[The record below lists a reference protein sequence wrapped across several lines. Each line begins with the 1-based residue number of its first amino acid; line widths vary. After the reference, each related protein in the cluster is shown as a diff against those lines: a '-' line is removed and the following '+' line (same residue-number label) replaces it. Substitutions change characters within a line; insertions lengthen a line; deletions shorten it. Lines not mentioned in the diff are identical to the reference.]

1 MSSALGAAGAVSYFK
16 QEYEH
21 ARGSY
26 YAEEGRTVG
35 RWRGELVEYFGLSG
49 AVNREDF
56 ERLCEGQDPRT
67 GERLVRHVRPHERT
81 NLYGDEIKTGGH
93 RAGCDIT
100 FSAPKS
106 VSLAALVGGDERIKE
121 AHAEAVTA
129 ALREVEKYAQA
140 RPGGNAKAEPTGKLL
155 FASFEH
161 DASRPDKRDGYAA
174 PDLHTH
180 NFAFNLTLTEGGKI
194 KPVQPVEL
202 YRSQKYGTA
211 VYRAAL
217 AEKLQR
223 LGYEIDVDRRTGA
236 PEIRGI
242 SREYIEAASPRQRDI
257 KEAAEA
263 LNLTSTRAAA
273 GRNRRTKT
281 YDREEMKA
289 RHQELDRQFGGQ
301 ANAVVREA
309 QTRAQEMPVLLWD
322 EAGSRA
328 RAQEAVTFAIE
339 KAGEREAVNDTRRLL
354 TDALRRHLGRTTFEA
369 VGEEMRLREE
379 RGQLVGIVLDDAA
392 RERVTTE
399 KALRREAENVERMRA
414 GKGTQQPISEHIPAT
429 VTTLPDV
436 TLNEGQRRAFE
447 QIVTSRDQ
455 ISGLQGK
462 AGTGKTT
469 TLAAVRE
476 AAVSAGYYV
485 QGLAPT
491 TRAAQLLADSGMETR
506 TLQKFLRQKDDPKTP
521 RRFLVLD
528 ESSLAS
534 TKQVNDFLSRVR
546 PGDRVLLV
554 GDVRQHEGVEA
565 GSPFAQLVRHGM
577 ETAQLEQ
584 IVRQREKPLREV
596 VENLSA
602 GKVKE
607 AVDGLRRQGRVT
619 EITDPEERLKTIAR
633 DYCARPDRDGTLVI
647 SPANKERVELNRM
660 IHRELQATGQISARN
675 YKTKVLENR
684 SELTGAERTFAGAY
698 QQDDVIRYSAGSR
711 KHGIGAG
718 EYARV
723 LAADEKN
730 NTLTVR
736 MENDRR
742 QLSYD
747 PSRLQGV
754 TVYREADREF
764 SAGDRLQFRAPYQRA
779 RVAGGE
785 LGTLEKMEKGR
796 LTVALDSGRS
806 AEFHIDENR
815 HIDYGYA
822 VTSYSSQGQTVNRV
836 LAEIDTRAPDVV
848 VNRRTAYVTA
858 SRARTE
864 VTIYTDSAERLGAA
878 LARQVDKST
887 ALEAVY
893 GRPEAI
899 PQLREVSDGQT
910 GRTQTEA
917 GADRA
922 RGVGEAGAT
931 SRAGRSLSAFDR
943 SRIYQPAA
951 RALADGGADSRHSPE
966 RDREGAPEGARGEA
980 GREREREGTNRS
992 AARRV
997 EPGVDGHERA
1007 RQQPDGRHTQQPGPD
1022 GTRDSGTQVT
1032 TEQPRAAAGTRAE
1045 ERHAALDAQAHY
1057 VAAPDHVPAAHFAD
1071 RAADAGRD
1079 VRTNKLPAPARAERE
1094 QPSDGRTDLRDEADR
1109 PAGRGDLAGD
1119 ERHAPVFSHLGSLDV
1134 SRLGVAQSVDGRGA
1148 GRGGGHH
1155 LDLDGGGL
1163 PDLGHGSE
1171 AALGHHSLGRGVG
1184 DPHRADGLHNLPV
1197 LGGTE
1202 AEQQRVG
1209 TLSGDG
1215 ERSIADEVRIILDR
1229 PAQVEQMA
1237 AEVLRLAD
1245 ENRLT
1250 QGMPPVEAQMQEYM
1264 RAALVRAAER
1274 PPSEAQA
1281 ERNRQIAEALGRDD
1295 PHHENALES
1304 SLYAALNAPNRGE
1317 LLDRFTAAAESA
1329 YEREQAP
1336 AIEHVQPSHDDFSIS
1351 R

>member
-1 MSSALGAAGAVSYFK
+1 MTVSSALGAAGAVSYFK

-35 RWRGELVEYFGLSG
+35 RWSGELAEHFGLSG
-49 AVNREDF
+49 AVKREDF
-56 ERLCEGQDPRT
+56 ERLCEGQDPHT
-67 GERLVRHVRPHERT
+67 GEQLVRHVRPHERT
-81 NLYGDEIKTGGH
+81 NGYGDEIETGGH

-106 VSLAALVGGDERIKE
+106 ISLAALVGGDERIKE

-129 ALREVEKYAQA
+129 ALREVERCAQA
-140 RPGGNAKAEPTGKLL
+140 RLGGSAKAETTGKLL

-161 DASRPDKRDGYAA
+161 DAARPDRKDGYAA

-180 NFAFNLTLTEGGKI
+180 NFAFNLTLTAGGKI

-202 YRSQKYGTA
+202 YRSQRYGTA
-211 VYRAAL
+211 VYRAVL

-223 LGYEIDVDRRTGA
+223 LGYEIDVDKRTGA

-257 KEAAEA
+257 KEAAESRN
-263 LNLTSTRAAA
+263 LNSTRGVA

-301 ANAVVREA
+301 AHAVVREA
-309 QTRAQEMPVLLWD
+309 RTRAQEMRALLWD
-322 EAGSRA
+322 EAGRRA

-369 VGEEMRLREE
+369 VNGEMRSREE

-392 RERVTTE
+392 RERVATE
-399 KALRREAENVERMRA
+399 KTLRREAENVERVRA
-414 GKGTQQPISEHIPAT
+414 GKGTQQPLTGHVPEAVKTSQ
-429 VTTLPDV
+429 DV
-436 TLNEGQRRAFE
+436 TLNESQRAAFE

-476 AAVSAGYYV
+476 AAESAGYDV
-485 QGLAPT
+485 QGCAPT

-506 TLQKFLRQKDDPKTP
+506 TLQKFLRQKDDPAAL

-528 ESSLAS
+528 ESSLAG

-546 PGDRVLLV
+546 PEDRVLLV
-554 GDVRQHEGVEA
+554 GDVRRHEGVEA
-565 GSPFAQLVRHGM
+565 GSPFAQLQRHGM
-577 ETAQLEQ
+577 ETARLEQ

-602 GKVKE
+602 GKIKE
-607 AVDGLRRQGRVT
+607 AVDGLREQGRVN
-619 EITDPEERLKTIAR
+619 EIADPEERLKTIAR
-633 DYCARPDRDGTLVI
+633 DYCGQPDRDGTLVI
-647 SPANKERVELNRM
+647 SPANKERVELNRL
-660 IHRELQATGQISARN
+660 IHRELQATGQISPRN

-698 QQDDVIRYSAGSR
+698 QPDDVIRYSAGSR

-723 LAADEKN
+723 LAADEKS
-730 NTLTVR
+730 NTLTVK
-736 MENDRR
+736 MEKDRR

-754 TVYREADREF
+754 TVYREAEREF
-764 SAGDRLQFRAPYQRA
+764 SEGDRVQFRAPYQRE

-785 LGTLEKMEKGR
+785 LGTLEKIEKGR
-796 LTVALDSGRS
+796 LTVALDSGRN

-815 HIDYGYA
+815 HVDYGYA
-822 VTSYSSQGQTVNRV
+822 VTSHSAQGQTVNRV

-848 VNRRTAYVTA
+848 VNRRTAYVMA
-858 SRARTE
+858 SRARAE
-864 VTIYTDSAERLGAA
+864 VTVYTDSAERLGAA

-887 ALEAVY
+887 ALEAVR
-893 GRPEAI
+893 GRPQAT
-899 PQLREVSDGQT
+899 PQLRELSDGQE
-910 GRTQTEA
+910 GRTQAET

-922 RGVGEAGAT
+922 RGDGEAGAT
-931 SRAGRSLSAFDR
+931 ARAGQSLSAFDR
-943 SRIYQPAA
+943 SRIHQPAA
-951 RALADGGADSRHSPE
+951 RALADAGADSRNSPG
-966 RDREGAPEGARGEA
+966 RDRAGVEDGARGAA
-980 GREREREGTNRS
+980 GRERGREGADGS
-992 AARRV
+992 AARRA

-1007 RQQPDGRHTQQPGPD
+1007 REQPEGRHAQQPGPD
-1022 GTRDSGTQVT
+1022 GARDRGTQIT
-1032 TEQPRAAAGTRAE
+1032 AERSRAAAGARAE
-1045 ERHAALDAQAHY
+1045 ERHAAPDAQTHD
-1057 VAAPDHVPAAHFAD
+1057 VAAPEHVPAAHVAD

-1079 VRTNKLPAPARAERE
+1079 ARTNELPTPAHVDRE
-1094 QPSDGRTDLRDEADR
+1094 QPADGRTDIRDGGVQPD
-1109 PAGRGDLAGD
+1109 GHGDLGGD
-1119 ERHAPVFSHLGSLDV
+1119 NRHAPDFSHLGSRDV
-1134 SRLGVAQSVDGRGA
+1134 SLLGVAQSVDGCGA
-1148 GRGGGHH
+1148 APGDGHH
-1155 LDLDGGGL
+1155 PGLDRGGL
-1163 PDLGHGSE
+1163 PELDAGSKNALDL
-1171 AALGHHSLGRGVG
+1171 HSLGGGAGDLPRG
-1184 DPHRADGLHNLPV
+1184 DDLHDLPV
-1197 LGGTE
+1197 LDGTE
-1202 AEQQRVG
+1202 ARHQRAG
-1209 TLSGDG
+1209 ALSGDG
-1215 ERSIADEVRIILDR
+1215 ERSIADEVRAILDR
-1229 PAQVEQMA
+1229 PAQVERMA

-1245 ENRLT
+1245 ENRLA
-1250 QGMPPVEAQMQEYM
+1250 QGRPPVEPGVQEYM

-1274 PPSEAQA
+1274 PPSEA
-1281 ERNRQIAEALGRDD
+1281 
-1295 PHHENALES
+1295 
-1304 SLYAALNAPNRGE
+1304 
-1317 LLDRFTAAAESA
+1317 
-1329 YEREQAP
+1329 
-1336 AIEHVQPSHDDFSIS
+1336 
-1351 R
+1351 